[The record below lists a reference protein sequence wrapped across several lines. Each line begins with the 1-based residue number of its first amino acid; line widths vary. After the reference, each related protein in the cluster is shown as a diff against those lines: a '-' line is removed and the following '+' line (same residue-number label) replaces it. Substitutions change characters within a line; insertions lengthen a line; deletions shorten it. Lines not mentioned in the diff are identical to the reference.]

1 MAREISAGGVVVRW
15 MGNAWEIAAIQPR
28 KDASEP
34 AVPAQKPKKAPK
46 VVLALPKGLLDP
58 GEKPEQTAIREVAE
72 ETGLSSSVITK
83 LGDIKYQYVRSWGDQ
98 ERVFKVV
105 SFYLLK
111 YESGEIDAIDPAMRV
126 EVIQACWIPLETAAK
141 QLAYRGDKEMVRK
154 AQAYLESHNL
164 EPENKG
170 SHEQKEDEE

>member
-1 MAREISAGGVVVRW
+1 MAREISSGGVVVRW

-28 KDASEP
+28 KDASE
-34 AVPAQKPKKAPK
+34 AVLSPKTAKKAPK

-126 EVIQACWIPLETAAK
+126 EVVRACWIPLETAAK

-170 SHEQKEDEE
+170 SKEEEDEE